1 MLKDIV
7 TNNIQRS
14 HPHTRMIGLSFILYS
29 LSISPAGAQ
38 RMDDLAEHSKY
49 IQAVDEYR
57 PAPGQYVN
65 DVPEYEEGDTEADM
79 IRKCNENLAGKSL
92 TDQDAHIVA
101 LGGWG
106 GYITFHFD
114 HSIANIAG
122 QRDFAVWGNAYQEM
136 RNLVFG
142 GMNEAG
148 IVMVSK
154 DVNGNG
160 LPDDPWY
167 EISGSCDVDSVGKV
181 IYGYEVTYH
190 KNPMGDIPWT
200 DNRGNS
206 GTIDRNHYHTQEYYP
221 QWLPDGLT
229 FRGTRLPDNMQN
241 LSDKVDNA
249 WSPYYYVLVG
259 FRYGYADNL
268 PNFTDN
274 ADATSFNYEGCGID
288 ISWAVDENRQPV
300 HLDFIDFVRVY
311 TGLNQKCPQPE
322 WWGETSTEFAGAEDI
337 HLEASLEAIRQA
349 QETARRADVDG
360 DGHITASDITA
371 IMHVISGKTDRI
383 TPKAADVNG
392 DGKVTVADI
401 IIVVKIINSQLF

>member
-1 MLKDIV
+1 MQRKV
-7 TNNIQRS
+7 TYKAINQT
-14 HPHTRMIGLSFILYS
+14 HPRIRMIGLLFIIYY

-38 RMDDLAEHSKY
+38 RMDDVVEHSKY
-49 IQAVDEYR
+49 IQAVDEYC

-65 DVPEYEEGDTEADM
+65 DAPEYEEGDTEADM
-79 IRKCNENLAGKSL
+79 IRKCNENLAGLDPIRSHL
-92 TDQDAHIVA
+92 VA

-114 HSIANIAG
+114 HSIANIPG

-136 RNLVFG
+136 KHLVFG

-148 IVMVSK
+148 VVMVSK

-181 IYGYEVTYH
+181 TY
-190 KNPMGDIPWT
+190 D
-200 DNRGNS
+200 
-206 GTIDRNHYHTQEYYP
+206 YHEQEYYP

-229 FRGTRLPDNMQN
+229 FRGTRLPDNMWN
-241 LSDKVDNA
+241 LSDKVDSG
-249 WSPYYYVLVG
+249 WSPYYYVLIG

-274 ADATSFNYEGCGID
+274 ADATSYNYEGCGID

-300 HLDFIDFVRVY
+300 NLDFIDFVRVY

-337 HLEASLEAIRQA
+337 HLEASIEAIRQA
-349 QETARRADVDG
+349 QEMARKADVDG
-360 DGHITASDITA
+360 DGSITASDITA
-371 IMHVISGKTDRI
+371 IANVITGHIDSVI
-383 TPKAADVNG
+383 PEAADVNG

-401 IIVVKIINSQLF
+401 IIVVNLIK

>member
-1 MLKDIV
+1 MKKKLLLLIV
-7 TNNIQRS
+7 AIVAINSR
-14 HPHTRMIGLSFILYS
+14 
-29 LSISPAGAQ
+29 AQ
-38 RMDDLAEHSKY
+38 RMDDVAEHSKY

-65 DVPEYEEGDTEADM
+65 DAPEYEEGDTEADM

-92 TDQDAHIVA
+92 TDPDAHIVA

-114 HSIANIAG
+114 HSIANLPG

-136 RNLVFG
+136 KHLVFG

-148 IVMVSK
+148 VVMVSK

-167 EISGSCDVDSVGKV
+167 EISGSCDMDSVGKV
-181 IYGYEVTYH
+181 DYGYEVTYH

-200 DNRGNS
+200 DNRGGS
-206 GTIDRNHYHTQEYYP
+206 GTIDRNHYHLQEYYP

-229 FRGTRLPDNMQN
+229 FRGTRLPNNMYN
-241 LSDKVDNA
+241 LSDKVDSS

-259 FRYGYADNL
+259 FRYDYADNL

-274 ADATSFNYEGCGID
+274 ADATSYNYEGCGID

-337 HLEASLEAIRQA
+337 HLEASLQAIRQA
-349 QETARRADVDG
+349 QEMARKADVDG
-360 DGHITASDITA
+360 DGHITVSDITA
-371 IMHVISGKTDRI
+371 ITDVIFGKTDRI
-383 TPKAADVNG
+383 TREAADVNG
-392 DGKVTVADI
+392 DGSVTVADI
-401 IIVVKIINSQLF
+401 IAVVNMIYSQLY

>member
-1 MLKDIV
+1 MRYEKRNNNCKVKD
-7 TNNIQRS
+7 
-14 HPHTRMIGLSFILYS
+14 RMIRVLLILFILSFFQSFIVS
-29 LSISPAGAQ
+29 SMAQ
-38 RMDDLAEHSKY
+38 RMDNVSEHSKY

-65 DVPEYEEGDTEADM
+65 DAPEYEDGDTEADM
-79 IRKCNENLAGKSL
+79 IRKCNENLAGLGPIKSHL
-92 TDQDAHIVA
+92 VA

-114 HSIANIAG
+114 HSIANIPE

-136 RNLVFG
+136 KKLVFG

-148 IVMVSK
+148 VVMVSK

-181 IYGYEVTYH
+181 DYGYEITYQR
-190 KNPMGDIPWT
+190 NPMGDIPWT

-206 GTIDRNHYHTQEYYP
+206 GIIDRNHYHEQEYYP
-221 QWLPDGLT
+221 QWLPDCLT
-229 FRGTRLPDNMQN
+229 FQGTRLPDNMMN
-241 LSDKVDNA
+241 LSDQVDQA

-274 ADATSFNYEGCGID
+274 ADATSYNYEGCGID

-337 HLEASLEAIRQA
+337 HLEASLDAIRHA
-349 QETARRADVDG
+349 QEMARKADVDG
-360 DGHITASDITA
+360 SGSIAASDITA
-371 IMHVISGKTDRI
+371 IANVITGHPDSV
-383 TPKAADVNG
+383 TPEVADLNG

-401 IIVVKIINSQLF
+401 IIVVNLIK

>member
-1 MLKDIV
+1 MKKKLLLLIV
-7 TNNIQRS
+7 AIVAINSR
-14 HPHTRMIGLSFILYS
+14 
-29 LSISPAGAQ
+29 AQ
-38 RMDDLAEHSKY
+38 RMDDVAEHSKY

-65 DVPEYEEGDTEADM
+65 DAPEYEEGDTEADM

-92 TDQDAHIVA
+92 TDPDAHIVA

-114 HSIANIAG
+114 HSIANLPG

-136 RNLVFG
+136 KHLVFG

-148 IVMVSK
+148 VVMVSK

-167 EISGSCDVDSVGKV
+167 EISGSCDMDSVGKV
-181 IYGYEVTYH
+181 DYGYEVTYH

-229 FRGTRLPDNMQN
+229 FRGTRLPDNMLN
-241 LSDKVDNA
+241 LSDQVDQV

-268 PNFTDN
+268 PNFTDK
-274 ADATSFNYEGCGID
+274 ADATSYNYEGCGID

-300 HLDFIDFVRVY
+300 NLDFIDFVRVY

-337 HLEASLEAIRQA
+337 HLEASLQAIRQA
-349 QETARRADVDG
+349 QEMARKADVDG
-360 DGHITASDITA
+360 DGHITVSDITA
-371 IMHVISGKTDRI
+371 ITDVIFGKTDRI
-383 TPKAADVNG
+383 TREAADVNG
-392 DGKVTVADI
+392 DGSVTVADI
-401 IIVVKIINSQLF
+401 IAVVNMIYSQLY

>member
-1 MLKDIV
+1 MITVLS
-7 TNNIQRS
+7 NNR
-14 HPHTRMIGLSFILYS
+14 TRVMVRVLTILFTFHFS
-29 LSISPAGAQ
+29 LFTASAQ
-38 RMDDLAEHSKY
+38 RMDDVTEHSKY
-49 IQAVDEYR
+49 IQAVDEYC

-65 DVPEYEEGDTEADM
+65 DAPEYEEGDTEADM
-79 IRKCNENLAGKSL
+79 IRKCNESLAGKSP

-114 HSIANIAG
+114 HSIANLPG

-136 RNLVFG
+136 KKLVFG

-148 IVMVSK
+148 VVMVSK
-154 DVNGNG
+154 DANGNG

-181 IYGYEVTYH
+181 MYDYEVTYH
-190 KNPMGDIPWT
+190 KNPMGDIPWI

-229 FRGTRLPDNMQN
+229 FRGTRLPNNMQN
-241 LSDKVDNA
+241 LSDKVDQG
-249 WSPYYYVLVG
+249 WSPYYYVLIG

-274 ADATSFNYEGCGID
+274 ADATSYNYEGCGID

-337 HLEASLEAIRQA
+337 HLEASLQAIRQA
-349 QETARRADVDG
+349 QEMARKADVDG
-360 DGHITASDITA
+360 DGHVTVSDITA
-371 IMHVISGKTDRI
+371 ITDVIFGKTDRI
-383 TPKAADVNG
+383 TREAADVNG
-392 DGKVTVADI
+392 DGSVTVADI
-401 IIVVKIINSQLF
+401 IAVVNMIYSQLY

>member
-1 MLKDIV
+1 
-7 TNNIQRS
+7 
-14 HPHTRMIGLSFILYS
+14 MI
-29 LSISPAGAQ
+29 SISLIHLFTFSPLHAQ
-38 RMDDLAEHSKY
+38 RMDDVTEHSRY

-65 DVPEYEEGDTEADM
+65 DVPEYEAGDTEADM
-79 IRKCNENLAGKSL
+79 IRKCNENLAGLGPIQS
-92 TDQDAHIVA
+92 HVVA

-114 HSIANIAG
+114 HSIANIPG

-160 LPDDPWY
+160 KPDDPWY
-167 EISGSCDVDSVGKV
+167 EISGSCDADSIGKV
-181 IYGYEVTYH
+181 VYGYEVTYRQ
-190 KNPMGDIPWT
+190 NAMGDIPWT
-200 DNRGNS
+200 DNQGQS
-206 GTIDRNHYHTQEYYP
+206 GTIDRNHYHEQEYYP
-221 QWLPDGLT
+221 MWLPDGLT
-229 FRGTRLPDNMQN
+229 FKGTRLPDNMLN
-241 LSDKVDNA
+241 LSEKVESS

-274 ADATSFNYEGCGID
+274 ADATSYNYEGCGID

-300 HLDFIDFVRVY
+300 NLDFVDFVRVY

-337 HLEASLEAIRQA
+337 HLDASIEAVRNALSGIQSVESESRKSQILYDMQGRRVKEA
-349 QETARRADVDG
+349 
-360 DGHITASDITA
+360 
-371 IMHVISGKTDRI
+371 GKGIYIQNRKKMI
-383 TPKAADVNG
+383 FK
-392 DGKVTVADI
+392 
-401 IIVVKIINSQLF
+401 

>member
-1 MLKDIV
+1 MKA
-7 TNNIQRS
+7 
-14 HPHTRMIGLSFILYS
+14 MILFKRQLGQLRQLFFARPSVEGAANLLSLLSLLFLPLYS
-29 LSISPAGAQ
+29 SAQ
-38 RMDDLAEHSKY
+38 RMDNVAKHSPY
-49 IQAVDEYR
+49 IQAVDEYV

-79 IRKCNENLAGKSL
+79 IRKCNDNLAGLSPLKSHL
-92 TDQDAHIVA
+92 VA

-114 HSIANIAG
+114 HSIANLPG
-122 QRDFAVWGNAYQEM
+122 QRDFAIWGNAYQEQK
-136 RNLVFG
+136 NLVFG

-181 IYGYEVTYH
+181 LYNYEVTYRQ
-190 KNPMGDIPWT
+190 NSMGDIPWT

-221 QWLPDGLT
+221 LWLPDGLT
-229 FRGTRLPDNMQN
+229 FKGTRLPDNIWN
-241 LSDKVDNA
+241 YSAYVDSG
-249 WSPYYYVLVG
+249 WSPYYYVLIG

-268 PNFTDN
+268 PNWTDP
-274 ADATSFNYEGCGID
+274 ADANSYNYEGCGID

-300 HLDFIDFVRVY
+300 HLDFVDFVRVY

-337 HLEASLEAIRQA
+337 HLDKSLEAIQDALSGIRS
-349 QETARRADVDG
+349 QETEDRNQESGYVYDLHGR
-360 DGHITASDITA
+360 HISPSSKIL
-371 IMHVISGKTDRI
+371 IRNGK
-383 TPKAADVNG
+383 KY
-392 DGKVTVADI
+392 I
-401 IIVVKIINSQLF
+401 IK

>member
-1 MLKDIV
+1 MMVRVLIV
-7 TNNIQRS
+7 LITY
-14 HPHTRMIGLSFILYS
+14 HLSLITS
-29 LSISPAGAQ
+29 SAQ
-38 RMDDLAEHSKY
+38 RMDDVAEHSKY

-65 DVPEYEEGDTEADM
+65 DAPEYEEGDTEADM

-114 HSIANIAG
+114 HSIANIPG

-136 RNLVFG
+136 KKLVFG

-148 IVMVSK
+148 VVMVSK

-167 EISGSCDVDSVGKV
+167 EISGSCDVDSIGKV
-181 IYGYEVTYH
+181 DYGYEITY
-190 KNPMGDIPWT
+190 KRNPMGDIPWT

-229 FRGTRLPDNMQN
+229 FSGTRLPNNMYN
-241 LSDKVDNA
+241 LSDKVDKG
-249 WSPYYYVLVG
+249 WSPYYSVLVG

-300 HLDFIDFVRVY
+300 NLDFIDFVRVY

-337 HLEASLEAIRQA
+337 HLDASLTAIRQA
-349 QETARRADVDG
+349 QEMARKADVDG
-360 DGHITASDITA
+360 DGRITASDITT
-371 IMHVISGKTDRI
+371 ITDVIIGKTDRI
-383 TPKAADVNG
+383 TPEAADVNG

-401 IIVVKIINSQLF
+401 IIIVNIINSTFFN